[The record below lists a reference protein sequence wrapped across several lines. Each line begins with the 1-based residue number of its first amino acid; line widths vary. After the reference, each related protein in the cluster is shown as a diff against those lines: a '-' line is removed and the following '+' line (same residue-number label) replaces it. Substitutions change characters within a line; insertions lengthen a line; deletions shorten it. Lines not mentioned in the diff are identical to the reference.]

1 MSHQSPSAS
10 PSPSTDPAPV
20 PSTDPS
26 LPATSDPSLATTPVP
41 SRNSTPVPSRNS
53 TPVPVPDLAPVLA
66 PDPVPDSVPSL
77 ASISASDSTLV
88 SAPAPVRDPD
98 PTPAPVPFSSSDS
111 PPTPTP
117 ASVPA
122 EASVPVSFSD
132 STLTSAP
139 VAAPVAA
146 PAPVRDP
153 DPDPIPSP
161 APFSAS
167 DSASAPVPD
176 PLLASEPA
184 LAPAPISTPAPTP
197 ASALA
202 PTPTPT
208 PAPNPTPPPNPPQIP
223 VLVLAGF
230 LGSGKTTLLNHLLH
244 RSGGSRIGAIVNDF
258 GAIEIDALA
267 VAGALGDSTVSLGN
281 GCLCCAVDASELD
294 VYLERL
300 ARPSAG
306 IDVIVIEAS
315 GLAEPEELV
324 RMLLASE
331 HPGIVYG
338 GLVEVVDAVE
348 FDDTR
353 EKHPEIDR
361 HLSLADLVVV
371 NKLDRAAADAPRVLG
386 LVRSLTD
393 RAAVVPATYGRID
406 PEFLFDCRPNEER
419 VGQLTFDDLHAHAG
433 AEQDGHDAHAD
444 HLHTAYDSLSFAS
457 DLPMDPRRLMAF
469 LDSRPEGLY
478 RIKGYVDF
486 GPHDARNR
494 YAVHAVGRFLRFY
507 PEAWGSGDTRLT
519 QLVLIGTGL
528 DMAALGK
535 ELEACRNGDAPHAD
549 ERGMWGVLRYVQE
562 AESNQQSDQE
572 ADQQPESEPELDPDP
587 DPELD
592 D

>member
-1 MSHQSPSAS
+1 MSQQSPSAS
-10 PSPSTDPAPV
+10 PSPSTDPASV
-20 PSTDPS
+20 PSPDPG
-26 LPATSDPSLATTPVP
+26 LPATAVPGLATTPVPGLATTPVP
-41 SRNSTPVPSRNS
+41 SRPATSVLSLAATLVPSRNP
-53 TPVPVPDLAPVLA
+53 TAVP
-66 PDPVPDSVPSL
+66 
-77 ASISASDSTLV
+77 ASDLT
-88 SAPAPVRDPD
+88 SAPAP
-98 PTPAPVPFSSSDS
+98 
-111 PPTPTP
+111 
-117 ASVPA
+117 
-122 EASVPVSFSD
+122 
-132 STLTSAP
+132 TSAP
-139 VAAPVAA
+139 IPASAPTSA
-146 PAPVRDP
+146 PAPAP
-153 DPDPIPSP
+153 APTSASASIP

-167 DSASAPVPD
+167 DPTPTPTPVPSPTSD
-176 PLLASEPA
+176 PIQDPIPA
-184 LAPAPISTPAPTP
+184 PAPTP
-197 ASALA
+197 
-202 PTPTPT
+202 TPAPT

-353 EKHPEIDR
+353 AKHPEIDR

-419 VGQLTFDDLHAHAG
+419 VGQLTFDDLHEHTG
-433 AEQDGHDAHAD
+433 GEHSGDAHAD
-444 HLHTAYDSLSFAS
+444 HLHAAYDSLSFES
-457 DLPMDPRRLMAF
+457 DSPLDPRRLMAF

-486 GPHDARNR
+486 GAHDSRNR

-528 DMAALGK
+528 DMPALGK
-535 ELEACRNGDAPHAD
+535 ELEACRDGDAPHAD

-562 AESNQQSDQE
+562 SESGQELNQE
-572 ADQQPESEPELDPDP
+572 LDQQPGSEPELDPDP